1 MQERNSTYSHSLFPK
16 SYKCYDGS
24 GKRYRSCHTRN
35 VRFQERWNALSSI
48 SIPDRLTNVRTRRLL
63 GSLEELGREVDQYNP
78 GIRHPRPYIF
88 FSERY
93 CSEEPANAI
102 VGWLLERVLKIRIC
116 VSALVEEFEK
126 LGKASKE
133 QLEQGKP
140 PDKYWFWQRYFHTRT
155 MH

>member
-1 MQERNSTYSHSLFPK
+1 MSEINGYVYSKNWTEKWGSIQEFVINIF
-16 SYKCYDGS
+16 
-24 GKRYRSCHTRN
+24 
-35 VRFQERWNALSSI
+35 SS
-48 SIPDRLTNVRTRRLL
+48 RAHLA
-63 GSLEELGREVDQYNP
+63 
-78 GIRHPRPYIF
+78 
-88 FSERY
+88 
-93 CSEEPANAI
+93 EPANAI

>member
-1 MQERNSTYSHSLFPK
+1 MFTQRTGPRSWDQSRIS
-16 SYKCYDGS
+16 SYV
-24 GKRYRSCHTRN
+24 N
-35 VRFQERWNALSSI
+35 IFSS
-48 SIPDRLTNVRTRRLL
+48 RAHLA
-63 GSLEELGREVDQYNP
+63 
-78 GIRHPRPYIF
+78 
-88 FSERY
+88 
-93 CSEEPANAI
+93 EPANAI